1 MYVIENKKNKYKL
14 KDKDEIT
21 KINGLGFWSTNRCY
35 KLLEKRLGY

>member
-21 KINGLGFWSTNRCY
+21 KMNGLGCWGR
-35 KLLEKRLGY
+35 G